1 MDTSDSEGLGLS
13 LAIYVAAIA
22 CVFVL
27 IAVPVYWANGP
38 TVYDNPPLARSGPL
52 MNGPIVGRQV
62 SSAVPLVMLKRQAS
76 VDPAILA
83 GVIKPANIAGSTIA
97 CRFSMTSGTAL
108 ETCRPTIGP
117 FISGPPRAKGGLS
130 YTVGPLAQ

>member
-1 MDTSDSEGLGLS
+1 MDTSDSEGLGFS
-13 LAIYVAAIA
+13 VAIYIAAVA

-52 MNGPIVGRQV
+52 MNGPVVGRQV
-62 SSAVPLVMLKRQAS
+62 SSAVPLIMLKREAI

-83 GVIKPANIAGSTIA
+83 GLNAKAEKQTAKPRHAPNKGA
-97 CRFSMTSGTAL
+97 
-108 ETCRPTIGP
+108 
-117 FISGPPRAKGGLS
+117 PRATGTPVADLQPDRPRRS
-130 YTVGPLAQ
+130 FFPFSLF

>member
-1 MDTSDSEGLGLS
+1 MDTSASEGLGFS
-13 LAIYVAAIA
+13 VAIYVAAVA

-38 TVYDNPPLARSGPL
+38 TVYDNPTLARSGPL

-62 SSAVPLVMLKRQAS
+62 SSAVPLVMLKRQTI

-83 GVIKPANIAGSTIA
+83 GLNAKAEKHAAKPRHATQKVAPRSMGTPVADLQPDRTRRSFFP
-97 CRFSMTSGTAL
+97 FSL
-108 ETCRPTIGP
+108 
-117 FISGPPRAKGGLS
+117 F
-130 YTVGPLAQ
+130 

>member
-13 LAIYVAAIA
+13 LAIYLAAIA

-62 SSAVPLVMLKRQAS
+62 SSAVPLVMLKRQAI
-76 VDPAILA
+76 VDPAMLA
-83 GVIKPANIAGSTIA
+83 GLNAKAEKQAAKPRHAPHKVAARSNGTPVADLQTDRRRGSFFP
-97 CRFSMTSGTAL
+97 FSL
-108 ETCRPTIGP
+108 
-117 FISGPPRAKGGLS
+117 F
-130 YTVGPLAQ
+130 

>member
-1 MDTSDSEGLGLS
+1 MDTSDTEGLGFS

-52 MNGPIVGRQV
+52 MNGPIVGRQI
-62 SSAVPLVMLKRQAS
+62 SSAVPLVMLKRQTI

-83 GVIKPANIAGSTIA
+83 GLNAKAEKSAKPRHTTKVAPRS
-97 CRFSMTSGTAL
+97 SGTPVADL
-108 ETCRPTIGP
+108 QPDRTRRSFFP
-117 FISGPPRAKGGLS
+117 FSLF
-130 YTVGPLAQ
+130 